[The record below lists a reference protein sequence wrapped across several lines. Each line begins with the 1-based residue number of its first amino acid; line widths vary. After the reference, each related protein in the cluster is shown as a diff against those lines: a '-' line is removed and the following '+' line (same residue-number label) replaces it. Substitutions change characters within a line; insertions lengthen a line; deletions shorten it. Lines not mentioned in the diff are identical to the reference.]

1 MFAAQS
7 MFSAKETLKNLDIE
21 IKDNILSQYST
32 HGVSVENMIKIIQN
46 NGKYN
51 PSKLIITS
59 DLSHIG
65 TIDDLIDKY
74 KSMNNETKL
83 LIVGWAEEPRMDLD
97 FGKSKFTAI
106 NNYLFMDK
114 DIHVPL
120 TIESIGLAYHGRTS
134 TRLKVYELKL
144 KRTKK
149 RKFKTVFYVLVP
161 YTYRDSNNHCTN
173 VYHIFSQEN

>member
-1 MFAAQS
+1 
-7 MFSAKETLKNLDIE
+7 
-21 IKDNILSQYST
+21 
-32 HGVSVENMIKIIQN
+32 MIKIIQN

-97 FGKSKFTAI
+97 FRKKQVHC
-106 NNYLFMDK
+106 YKQLF
-114 DIHVPL
+114 
-120 TIESIGLAYHGRTS
+120 
-134 TRLKVYELKL
+134 VYG
-144 KRTKK
+144 
-149 RKFKTVFYVLVP
+149 
-161 YTYRDSNNHCTN
+161 
-173 VYHIFSQEN
+173 

>member
-1 MFAAQS
+1 
-7 MFSAKETLKNLDIE
+7 
-21 IKDNILSQYST
+21 
-32 HGVSVENMIKIIQN
+32 
-46 NGKYN
+46 
-51 PSKLIITS
+51 
-59 DLSHIG
+59 
-65 TIDDLIDKY
+65 
-74 KSMNNETKL
+74 
-83 LIVGWAEEPRMDLD
+83 
-97 FGKSKFTAI
+97 
-106 NNYLFMDK
+106 MDK

-149 RKFKTVFYVLVP
+149 SKFKTVLNKIYVLVP